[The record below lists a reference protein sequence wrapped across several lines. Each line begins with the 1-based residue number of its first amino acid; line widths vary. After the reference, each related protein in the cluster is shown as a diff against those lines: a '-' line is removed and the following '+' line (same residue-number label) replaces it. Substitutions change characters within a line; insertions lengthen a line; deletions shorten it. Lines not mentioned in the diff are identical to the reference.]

1 MNLYIATPINARKGN
16 DLKEKLLEAKHRI
29 NLLKEIL
36 GDDKRFKDYRFISTF
51 DLNDIGELTEAEAMG
66 RCIQLVLTSDA
77 ILLDHG
83 WNASKG
89 CNLEYRAAKIYGL
102 QIFELDKLD

>member
-1 MNLYIATPINARKGN
+1 MNLYIATPINARKGK
-16 DLKEKLLEAKHRI
+16 DLKSKLLEAKHRI
-29 NLLKEIL
+29 ELLKEIL
-36 GDDKRFKDYRFISTF
+36 RADKRFKDYEFFSTF
-51 DLNDIGELTEAEAMG
+51 YFKDHLEKSEAENMG

-83 WNASKG
+83 WNSSKG